1 MSYVKGIIKPLEE
14 FSGDLIEYE
23 RRYTYDQ
30 NVEKCKLKM
39 ILLLFIQVDV
49 LFLCQASFYFKNNEG
64 IPLALLIA

>member
-23 RRYTYDQ
+23 QRYQ

>member
-14 FSGDLIEYE
+14 FSGDLIEYK
-23 RRYTYDQ
+23 RRYQ

>member
-1 MSYVKGIIKPLEE
+1 MFYVKGIIKPLEE

-23 RRYTYDQ
+23 QRYQY
-30 NVEKCKLKM
+30 VEKCKLKM
-39 ILLLFIQVDV
+39 ILLLLLFIQVDV